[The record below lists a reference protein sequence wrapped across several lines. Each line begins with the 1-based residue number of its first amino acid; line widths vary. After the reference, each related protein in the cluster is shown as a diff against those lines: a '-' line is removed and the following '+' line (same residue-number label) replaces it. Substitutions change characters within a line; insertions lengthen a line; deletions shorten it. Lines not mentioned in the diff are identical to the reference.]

1 MAQLFHMVKPE
12 LEKKIFLHLSKVD
25 FATLEEMTKL
35 FECSEDNLL
44 SIIEKNSKTDLEPLG
59 FILVDKEKSPVN
71 YSIEPTNYD
80 TIHNQI
86 NNYLKGI
93 NGILSL
99 YYRNI
104 SVQST
109 LFKKDSDITKNLNDK
124 GMLILDNISLILDRI
139 QQLSFIITYYKSVNK
154 IPEKMIP
161 QANEDHEKCLNMY
174 GEIIEKL
181 QNLANKEKSHQQAI
195 ELYLFKHQFVVNHLN
210 SSI

>member
-1 MAQLFHMVKPE
+1 MAQLFHMAKPE
-12 LEKKIFLHLSKVD
+12 LEKKIFLYLSKVD
-25 FATLEEMTKL
+25 FATLDEMTKL
-35 FECSEDNLL
+35 FECSKDNLL

-59 FILVDKEKSPVN
+59 FILVDKEKSPIT

-80 TIHNQI
+80 TIHYQI

-99 YYRNI
+99 YYRNLSI
-104 SVQST
+104 QST
-109 LFKKDSDITKNLNDK
+109 LFKKDSDVTKNLNDK
-124 GMLILDNISLILDRI
+124 GMVILDNISLILDRI